1 MIILIFIH
9 SLEVINFSFQIKPD
23 ILILGKALSGGL
35 LPASA
40 VLADDSVMLN
50 LKPGK
55 ISKTSK
61 TGKISKTSNTGKIRK
76 TSKIGKIGKIG
87 ETSKIIKTGK
97 MNKQKGLPNFIFY
110 FSFQK
115 SGGGGIPYPL
125 TQLPHC
131 VHLCQ

>member
-1 MIILIFIH
+1 MTLFLIRH
-9 SLEVINFSFQIKPD
+9 SCDVINFSFQIKPD

-61 TGKISKTSNTGKIRK
+61 TGKIGKIGK
-76 TSKIGKIGKIG
+76 TSKI
-87 ETSKIIKTGK
+87 SKTTKTGK
-97 MNKQKGLPNFIFY
+97 ISNTCKTGKIKKLEEMSQI
-110 FSFQK
+110 S
-115 SGGGGIPYPL
+115 
-125 TQLPHC
+125 
-131 VHLCQ
+131 